1 MLLFFAELCGQKK
14 TRSKAVM
21 AVIAQ
26 TIAAVATVAV
36 AAAAAR
42 SGRPVS
48 YPRDHFQ
55 TMSSCPLIGRNCSL

>member
-1 MLLFFAELCGQKK
+1 MLLYFAELCGQKK
-14 TRSKAVM
+14 THSKAAM

-26 TIAAVATVAV
+26 TIVAVATFAV

-55 TMSSCPLIGRNCSL
+55 TMPICPLVGCNCSL